1 MSTPTRSEKGE
12 KHVWK
17 TPQQASTQQV
27 QGQKTRHTHPHVPE
41 KEKKLVGSESTPQIN

>member
-1 MSTPTRSEKGE
+1 MSTPTRIEEE

-27 QGQKTRHTHPHVPE
+27 QGQKNRHTHPHVQSRE
-41 KEKKLVGSESTPQIN
+41 DRFTNPQTQVKS

>member
-1 MSTPTRSEKGE
+1 MSTPTRSEKEE

-27 QGQKTRHTHPHVPE
+27 QGQKIRHTHPHDQSRE
-41 KEKKLVGSESTPQIN
+41 DRFTNPQTHVKS